1 MLLGA
6 SCKIKIPID
15 PPEEVLFALRSLAR
29 DLFDVFG
36 VPPEMASDC
45 AQPDI
50 IIECADGTEETFR
63 LKSTSENIVIS
74 GNSPLGTVFGIYD
87 FCEKILGIDPFKF
100 WTDFKAGHH
109 DQLDTGIFDFSFA
122 PPAVRFRGWFI
133 NGEDCLT
140 GWHDNMTISPAT
152 WEIIFETLLRN
163 KFNMIIPGTG
173 IKPDAPQLE
182 QASKMGLW
190 IAQHHAEPLGAE
202 MFSNVHPGIDPKYP
216 EDFDKFVKLYEESIE
231 HHKNQKVV
239 WSLGFRGQ
247 GDHAFY
253 AEDPRY
259 DDPAKA
265 GKALSDIIRFQK
277 KLISERVTG
286 PKYFA
291 HNLYGESA
299 SLYKQGYLE
308 LDEDIIRIWGDN
320 GFGAMRV
327 RRKGIGYP
335 ETHECSLP
343 PETDKDLPWGI
354 YYHIN
359 FHDLEISN
367 QLTPLPA
374 PELIAEEFAKL
385 MDCGKMDFLILN
397 IGNIRPHIFTAETVR
412 YLTEKYTPGGGF
424 DWKKAADECYRNFT
438 QKHFKNFAREAE
450 NILREYFANPFS
462 FGPYPDQKAGEE
474 VYHYTLRT
482 AILAVLQN
490 KQEWSNTGFA
500 STLPKEKELR
510 FAALKELAA
519 SSLPA
524 WERTL
529 RKAETLAKA
538 HPDNI
543 YFDNSCLAHTQ
554 IMYYSCLGY
563 VEGLSSLLCYLEKNY
578 KAAFTGFFKA
588 KKAMLEA
595 EKVLTRLSH
604 GKWQNFYRGDWLSCI
619 SETIQYLHTMQGNC
633 RMLGDPGKSAWAN
646 EVLNL
651 SHYNFNIVNN
661 AHPDWDILAEAM
673 LEKSEK
679 KDNYSVITGK
689 NQNENN

>member
-1 MLLGA
+1 MFLDGK
-6 SCKIKIPID
+6 CKIDIPAD
-15 PPEEVLFALRSLAR
+15 LPDELRFAVRALTN
-29 DLFDVFG
+29 DLFKVFG
-36 VPPEMASDC
+36 TLPQISESAV
-45 AQPDI
+45 QPDI
-50 IIECADGTEETFR
+50 IIRSGNGEEETFSIC
-63 LKSTSENIVIS
+63 STAENIIIN
-74 GNSPLGTVFGIYD
+74 GNSPLGTVFGIYH
-87 FCEKILGIDPFKF
+87 FCEKILGIDPFYF
-100 WTDFKAGHH
+100 WSDFKIERKEKI
-109 DQLDTGIFDFSFA
+109 DTGIFTFQSPV
-122 PPAVRFRGWFI
+122 PPVRFRGWFI

-140 GWHDNMTISPAT
+140 GWHDNMTISLET
-152 WEIIFETLLRN
+152 WEIIFETLLRC

-173 IKPDAPQLE
+173 IRPGAPQLE
-182 QASKMGLW
+182 LASKMGLW
-190 IAQHHAEPLGAE
+190 ITQHHAEPLGAE
-202 MFSNVHPGIDPKYP
+202 MFSNVYPGINPKYP
-216 EDFDKFVKLYEESIE
+216 EDFEKFVKLYEESIE
-231 HHKNQKVV
+231 RQKNYKVV

-277 KLISERVTG
+277 KLIEKKVTG
-286 PKYFA
+286 PKHFA

-299 SLYKQGYLE
+299 SLYKQGYLD
-308 LDEDIIRIWGDN
+308 LDKDVIRIWGDN

-335 ETHECSLP
+335 ETHESSLP
-343 PETDKDLPWGI
+343 PGTDKNLSWGI

-374 PELIAEEFAKL
+374 PELISEEFAKL
-385 MDCGKMDFLILN
+385 MDCGKMDFLLLN
-397 IGNIRPHIFTAETVR
+397 IGNIRPHVFTAETVR
-412 YLTEKYTPGGGF
+412 MLTEKYTSNGGF
-424 DWKKAADECYRNFT
+424 DRKKAADCCYNKFT
-438 QKHFKNFAREAE
+438 QKHFKGFAEEAE
-450 NILREYFANPFS
+450 IILREYFANPFS

-490 KQEWSNTGFA
+490 KPEWSNTGFA
-500 STLPKEKELR
+500 SHLPKEKELR

-529 RKAETLAKA
+529 RKAETLAQA
-538 HPDNI
+538 HPDNV

-563 VEGLSSLLCYLEKNY
+563 VEGLSALLCYLEKDY
-578 KAAFTGFFKA
+578 KTAFTGFYKA

-604 GKWQNFYRGDWLSCI
+604 GKWKNFYRGDWLSCI

-633 RMLGDPGKSAWAN
+633 RILGDPGKSSWAN
-646 EVLNL
+646 EVINL

-661 AHPDWDILAEAM
+661 AHPEWDSLAEAM
-673 LEKSEK
+673 LERSDS
-679 KDNYSVITGK
+679 KDNYKVITGIK
-689 NQNENN
+689 QNENN

>member
-1 MLLGA
+1 MLLGTL
-6 SCKIKIPID
+6 CKIKIPD
-15 PPEEVLFALRSLAR
+15 NPPEELRFALRSFAK

-36 VPPEMASDC
+36 VQPEMTVNC
-45 AQPDI
+45 AIPDI

-63 LKSTSENIVIS
+63 LQSTSKKIIIS
-74 GNSPLGTVFGIYD
+74 GNSPIGTVFGIYD

-100 WTDFKAGHH
+100 WTDFKIQHRN
-109 DQLDTGIFDFSFA
+109 QIDTGVFDFSFA
-122 PPAVRFRGWFI
+122 PPAVKFRGWFI

-140 GWHDNMTISPAT
+140 GWHDNMTISPST

-163 KFNMIIPGTG
+163 KFNTIIPGTG

-202 MFSNVHPGIDPKYP
+202 MFSNAYPGIAPKYP
-216 EDFDKFVKLYEESIE
+216 EDFDRFIKLYEDSIKL
-231 HHKNQKVV
+231 HKNQKVI

-253 AEDPRY
+253 EGDMRYADPE
-259 DDPAKA
+259 KA
-265 GKALSDIIRFQK
+265 GKALSEIIRFQK

-299 SLYKQGYLE
+299 SLYKQGYLT
-308 LDEDIIRIWGDN
+308 LDDDIIRIWGDN

-335 ETHECSLP
+335 ETHESSLP
-343 PETDKDLPWGI
+343 PETDKKLSWGI
-354 YYHIN
+354 YYHVN

-367 QLTPLPA
+367 QLTPLPS
-374 PELIAEEFAKL
+374 PELISQEFAKL
-385 MDCGKMDFLILN
+385 MSCGKMDFLLLN
-397 IGNIRPHIFTAETVR
+397 IGNIRPHVFTAETVR
-412 YLTEKYTPGGGF
+412 TLIEKYTPNGGF
-424 DWKKAADECYRNFT
+424 DWKSTADKCYKEFT
-438 QKHFKNFAREAE
+438 QKHFTGFAEEAE
-450 NILREYFANPFS
+450 KILHEYFQNPFS

-474 VYHYTLRT
+474 VYHFTLRT

-500 STLPKEKELR
+500 SDLPKEKELR
-510 FAALKELAA
+510 FAALKDLAE

-524 WERTL
+524 WKSTL
-529 RKAETLAKA
+529 EAAEKLASK
-538 HPDNI
+538 HPENV

-563 VEGLSSLLCYLEKNY
+563 VEGLTALLCYLEQNY
-578 KAAFTGFFKA
+578 KAAFTGFYKA

-595 EKVLTRLSH
+595 EKVLHRLSS

-619 SETIQYLHTMQGNC
+619 SETIQYLHTMQGYC
-633 RMLGDPGKSAWAN
+633 RIIGDPGKSAWTN
-646 EVLNL
+646 EVMKL

-661 AHPDWDILAEAM
+661 AHPDWDILAEEM
-673 LEKSEK
+673 LEKSEI
-679 KDNYSVITGK
+679 KDNYSVIIK
-689 NQNENN
+689 EKAK

>member
-1 MLLGA
+1 MLLGTF
-6 SCKIKIPID
+6 CKIKIPVD
-15 PPEEVLFALRSLAR
+15 PPEEVLFALRALSQ
-29 DLFDVFG
+29 DLSDVFG
-36 VPPEMASDC
+36 IQPEMAADTVL
-45 AQPDI
+45 PDI
-50 IIECADGTEETFR
+50 IIECNDGTEETFCI
-63 LKSTSENIVIS
+63 KSTSRNITIS
-74 GNSPLGTVFGIYD
+74 GSSPLGTVFGIYD
-87 FCEKILGIDPFKF
+87 FSERILGIDPFKF
-100 WTDFKAGHH
+100 WTDFKVK
-109 DQLDTGIFDFSFA
+109 QQTQIDTGIFDFISA

-202 MFSNVHPGIDPKYP
+202 MFSNVYPGIAPKYL
-216 EDFDKFVKLYEESIE
+216 EDFDKFVKLYEDSITC
-231 HHKNQKVV
+231 HKNQKVI

-253 AEDPRY
+253 EDDPRY
-259 DDPAKA
+259 ADPEKA
-265 GKALSDIIRFQK
+265 GKVLSDIIRFQK
-277 KLISERVTG
+277 KLICEKVSG
-286 PKYFA
+286 PKCFA

-308 LDEDIIRIWGDN
+308 LDDDIIRIWGDN

-327 RRKGIGYP
+327 RRRGIGHP
-335 ETHECSLP
+335 EMHESSMP
-343 PETDKDLPWGI
+343 PQKDKDKSWGI
-354 YYHIN
+354 YYHVN

-374 PELIAEEFAKL
+374 PELIAKEFAKL
-385 MDCGKMDFLILN
+385 MSYGKMDFLLLN
-397 IGNIRPHIFTAETVR
+397 IGNIRPHVFTAETVR
-412 YLTEKYTPGGGF
+412 KMTEQYIFSTHF
-424 DWKKAADECYRNFT
+424 DWETAVQNCYKEFT
-438 QKHFKNFAREAE
+438 SKHFPSFAQQAE
-450 NILREYFANPFS
+450 NVLKSYFASPFS
-462 FGPYPDQKAGEE
+462 FGKYPDQKAGEE

-490 KQEWSNTGFA
+490 KPEWSNTGFA
-500 STLPKEKELR
+500 SDFPKEKELR
-510 FAALKELAA
+510 FAALKNLAA

-524 WERTL
+524 WRSTL
-529 RKAETLAKA
+529 EAAEKLAA
-538 HPDNI
+538 EYPDNI
-543 YFDNSCLAHTQ
+543 YFDHSILAHTQ

-563 VEGLSSLLCYLEKNY
+563 VDGLDALLCYLEKNY
-578 KAAFTGFFKA
+578 KAAFTGFYKA
-588 KKAMLEA
+588 KKAMIEA
-595 EKVLTRLSH
+595 EKVLNRLSH

-619 SETIQYLHTMQGNC
+619 SETIQYLHTMQGTC
-633 RMLGDPGKSAWAN
+633 RILGDPGKSAWAN
-646 EVLNL
+646 EVMNL
-651 SHYNFNIVNN
+651 THYNFNIVNN

-673 LEKSEK
+673 LEKSET

-689 NQNENN
+689 KEK